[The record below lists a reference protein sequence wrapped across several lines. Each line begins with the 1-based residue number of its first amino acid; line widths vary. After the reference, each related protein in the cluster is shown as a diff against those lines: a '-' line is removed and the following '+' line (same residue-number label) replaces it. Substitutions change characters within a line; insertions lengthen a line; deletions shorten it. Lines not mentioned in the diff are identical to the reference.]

1 MNWFKLCS
9 LTRELTHQPLKDG
22 FHEAFSCFFIY
33 LFYLFFLLISEVF
46 GKCLWEMY
54 IIAFAVA
61 IQLLKAWFKCTF
73 AQDEI
78 WIRIKDK
85 WLLCRGCVPLKSIR
99 KESGLV
105 VEGVQ
110 KHVPC
115 EQIDMGFQCSRKSS
129 YCSPTPEKL
138 TLMRVFSVAN
148 KLHVSCESNV
158 SCTKP
163 TDKLVKLI
171 VMLSLTLT
179 SNCENAC
186 RAKDG

>member
-1 MNWFKLCS
+1 MEPKWEMNWFKLCS

-73 AQDEI
+73 AEDEI

-129 YCSPTPEKL
+129 YCPPTPEKL
-138 TLMRVFSVAN
+138 TLMRVFLLQTSYMLAVS
-148 KLHVSCESNV
+148 LMYHVPNLL
-158 SCTKP
+158 TNW
-163 TDKLVKLI
+163 
-171 VMLSLTLT
+171 LS
-179 SNCENAC
+179 
-186 RAKDG
+186 